1 MVTTTYSADFA
12 GLKVQFKNACKTILL
27 KSGNAISE
35 MIKENFLNEGFFG
48 QHWEKVQRRQTRT
61 IIVKTKN
68 GEKEKTIPPAK
79 GAAGKRRILT
89 GDTGNLRRSIRYK
102 VTDNTLII
110 YSDVVYAKIHNEG
123 GMAGRGLNVKIP
135 KRQFIGPHPQLD
147 KKIKSIIENELKKIK
162 L

>member
-1 MVTTTYSADFA
+1 MSTTTYSADFA
-12 GLKVQFKNACKTILL
+12 GLKVEFKNACNRILI
-27 KSGNAISE
+27 KAGNEIAL

-48 QHWEKVQRRQTRT
+48 QHWQEVKRRQPRT
-61 IIVKTKN
+61 IIVKTKS
-68 GEKEKTIPPAK
+68 GRKKKTIPCAK

-102 VTDNTLII
+102 VTDNKLII

-123 GMAGRGLNVKIP
+123 GMAGRGLKTKIP